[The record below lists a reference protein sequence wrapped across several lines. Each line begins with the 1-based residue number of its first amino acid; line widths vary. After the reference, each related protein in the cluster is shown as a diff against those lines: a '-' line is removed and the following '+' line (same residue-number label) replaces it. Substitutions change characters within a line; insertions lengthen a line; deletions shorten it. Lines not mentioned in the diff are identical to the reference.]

1 MLKNWRSGRRIL
13 MVTVVTTA
21 FAGLWLDHV
30 AAGPYLV
37 CYYPGYSNTNTYP
50 YAMIDYNQMT
60 LIAHA
65 FIWANANGTL
75 NTTSDFSFYPQLVQ
89 SAHAHGVKIIVSVG
103 GSVSPTNFSS
113 MVANLV
119 ARTNFVANLTAFC
132 VSNNYD
138 GADFDW
144 EAPASTADKT
154 NFTLLAQETRAAFN
168 AATNA
173 NPPLTVL
180 TAAVKPTSS
189 SGQWLDVNGLKTNL
203 SWFGV
208 MTYDFYGTWS
218 THSGL
223 AEPLYPAPG
232 DPEGSG
238 YAVDSAIN
246 YYQSR
251 GAALTNLFSG
261 INFDVTQFTS
271 TNLFAVT
278 NGPSTS
284 LVYSNAILDL
294 TNGWT
299 QLWNT
304 NAFEPYAVN
313 PAHTLLTTYE
323 NSQSAQAKADYT
335 VGRRLGGMIVWV
347 WGEDLYAGQPQ
358 LMDVLGPE
366 LLGVTNLFTYL
377 DSFEGSLDFFNSSP
391 TASPSTVGIST
402 NSTAALTN
410 TVTYGG
416 TNSLMLILK
425 DDPSSSS
432 NWAVR
437 FLSNGGNPAGQ
448 PNIGTNGYVGFWLNT
463 TAANLSVGISVYDS
477 VGIERSVSLPVV
489 GNGKWYRY
497 EWNLAGGASQ
507 WASWSNGNGVVN
519 GPVVTIDAIWFY
531 APNGSPNMTI
541 YLDDVYQLNFD
552 THVGAPVAVAGTN
565 QTVGTSNTTYT
576 VTLIGSASSTR
587 LLQWLDYQ
595 WTQIAGPTVSLVNPT
610 NLVSSFTYSGLSPTN
625 IVLQFQFTVNDGLF
639 TVDDVTTVTLLANA
653 SPPDPFSVWQQQYF
667 GSTNCANC
675 SGDADYDG
683 TGMSNTNKFLTG
695 FNPTNS
701 AANLQILGIGATNG
715 TDVDV
720 TYLGANGDN
729 TWSPGIASRT
739 NLLDYTTG
747 DASGDYTNGGWQ
759 DTGQTNILSGGNGMG
774 MVTNMVDSGGAT
786 NFPSRYYRVRVLP

>member
-1 MLKNWRSGRRIL
+1 
-13 MVTVVTTA
+13 MVAVVTTA
-21 FAGLWLDHV
+21 FAGLWAVPAH
-30 AAGPYLV
+30 GTPNLV
-37 CYYPGYSNTNTYP
+37 MYYPGYNTNAYP
-50 YAMIDYNQMT
+50 YCAADFCQMT
-60 LIAHA
+60 HIAYS
-65 FIWANANGTL
+65 FVWPNADGSL
-75 NTTSDFSFYPQLVQ
+75 NCTSDFQYYPVLVQ
-89 SAHAHGVKIIVSVG
+89 AAHAHGVKIIPSVG
-103 GSVSPTNFSS
+103 GSGAPQFRTMISNAT
-113 MVANLV
+113 
-119 ARTNFVANLTAFC
+119 ARANFVANLTTFC
-132 VSNNYD
+132 LTNNYD
-138 GADFDW
+138 GVDYDW
-144 EAPASTADKT
+144 EAPENAADMT
-154 NFTLLAQETRAAFN
+154 NFTLLVKQTRAAFN
-168 AATNA
+168 AANPTLSIVSATTKPTASDAQWVDIA
-173 NPPLTVL
+173 NTKNYLNWYGVRTYNYYTDTSSRSGLTDPLYAVTGDPAGSSYNVDASVNYYISRSTPLTELYSGVL
-180 TAAVKPTSS
+180 
-189 SGQWLDVNGLKTNL
+189 
-203 SWFGV
+203 F
-208 MTYDFYGTWS
+208 
-218 THSGL
+218 H
-223 AEPLYPAPG
+223 
-232 DPEGSG
+232 G
-238 YAVDSAIN
+238 Y
-246 YYQSR
+246 Q
-251 GAALTNLFSG
+251 FS
-261 INFDVTQFTS
+261 S
-271 TNLFAVT
+271 TNLFAPITGGT
-278 NGPSTS
+278 NSS
-284 LVYSNAILDL
+284 NISYSNSVTQIS
-294 TNGWT
+294 NGWT
-299 QLWNT
+299 RIWSSSGLAPYLQNPGKTQLIT
-304 NAFEPYAVN
+304 YDDPLSVQYKCDYA
-313 PAHTLLTTYE
+313 
-323 NSQSAQAKADYT
+323 
-335 VGRRLGGMIVWV
+335 VGRRLGGMIVWMLFD
-347 WGEDLYAGQPQ
+347 GLYQGDFPQ
-358 LMDVLGPE
+358 LDQMCGS
-366 LLGVTNLFTYL
+366 LLGTTNINVML
-377 DSFEGSLDFFNSSP
+377 DTFEGTNGHFYSTP
-391 TASPSTVGIST
+391 TASPSTVGVSSL
-402 NSTAALTN
+402 STASLTASAAHS
-410 TVTYGG
+410 G